1 MLVKG
6 NIGLSVG
13 RSSKLEAD
21 ISIIRRIIMAD
32 NKNKQLD
39 PNFED
44 NIDSNFNEETAD
56 VIDEAVGEPE
66 AESLEN
72 ITTNEQGDEE
82 ETEGEEQDAYT
93 SQFGELEDYVED
105 YNSKDFDGEVAP
117 DAMPKQKKKMKR
129 GTLIGI
135 IIAVAVVLV
144 ILGVGAYFVFFNNTI
159 KGVWVVDQSSTD
171 GSTYNMNV
179 YYEFGDDSLV
189 MSLDTEYMSEK
200 MTYDVSYLEN
210 NKYAFLSAGEPS
222 QTYSYEITGNLF
234 QGKKVSITSD
244 DYEGSQA
251 LVLTY
256 VPFKE
261 TVEMQG
267 PEFKKNDDI
276 VGYWK
281 METSYYGM
289 ESFMQFTDD
298 GMVNNYTITP
308 LYSDILSF
316 KYNYDGKQITTISAG
331 GTDSDG
337 NTVEAGSDSKIDAA
351 IKDGKLTISS
361 GDYDTVYV
369 KSSEEEFNEYKKSI
383 ADGTYESATLPS
395 NSSATEVVTGTAEG
409 TVQSTTEAVTSA
421 ATEAATAE

>member
-1 MLVKG
+1 
-6 NIGLSVG
+6 
-13 RSSKLEAD
+13 
-21 ISIIRRIIMAD
+21 MAD